1 MPTGLLAA
9 CLNVFDSLRFTE
21 ARELPMGPHE
31 DYYFG
36 DESVRGKFGF
46 YFDHR
51 LDLNGTLYL
60 LNEACKPFHYQATL
74 LEGHHI
80 EIATQ

>member
-1 MPTGLLAA
+1 MPTGLLIDVVDV
-9 CLNVFDSLRFTE
+9 LNSLRFTE

-31 DYYFG
+31 DYFIG
-36 DESVRGKFGF
+36 DDSVRGKMGL
-46 YFDHR
+46 YFDDR

-60 LNEACKPFHYQATL
+60 LNEACKPFKYAAKL

-80 EIATQ
+80 EIAPC

>member
-1 MPTGLLAA
+1 MPTGLLNAIVDV
-9 CLNVFDSLRFTE
+9 LNSLRFTE

-36 DESVRGKFGF
+36 DDSVQGKCGL

-51 LDLNGTLYL
+51 LDLGGTLYL

-80 EIATQ
+80 CIAPS